1 MRSSTIRSFFNN
13 LIFESFERQK
23 AFKQSVINV
32 CGRDLMDMDLTTS
45 DHHTKNTM
53 PVCFKKDNL
62 KVIEEYAKKKGM
74 LDYNQAIEHLAKE
87 IRDT

>member
-1 MRSSTIRSFFNN
+1 
-13 LIFESFERQK
+13 
-23 AFKQSVINV
+23 
-32 CGRDLMDMDLTTS
+32 MDMDLTTS